1 MSYFFTPLKIV
12 REYNTSE
19 GYVYDANK
27 ETVSL
32 TGTLVV
38 DACAIDYPLSLI
50 DTTGHNGK
58 FAGHFNN
65 EDVIAVLA
73 EEIPVTQHEYP
84 WDKSGTFWHGLM
96 RDYCNTLPTLAECHN
111 ENYLPFKIQ
120 PVVCQQI
127 LKELQALPPSDTT
140 VAIRVLLEIFH
151 LAANTT
157 NGFVYFH

>member
-1 MSYFFTPLKIV
+1 MTYFFTPVKIV
-12 REYNTSE
+12 QVYNASE
-19 GYVYDANK
+19 GYVYDDYK
-27 ETVSL
+27 ETVSRA
-32 TGTLVV
+32 GELVV

-50 DTTGHNGK
+50 NTTGHNGK

-73 EEIPVTQHEYP
+73 EEIPVTQYEYP

-96 RDYCNTLPTLAECHN
+96 RDYRITLPTLAECYN

-127 LKELQALPPSDTT
+127 LKELQALLPSDTT
-140 VAIRVLLEIFH
+140 VAIKVLFEIFH
-151 LAANTT
+151 LAANTS
-157 NGFVYFH
+157 NGFVLFH